1 MLTLPGLDRLAIEQP
16 AVYDALLRLLGAFNQ
31 LQQQLGVAVGRAA
44 SLPPPAPPAALEV
57 TAARGVFAVR
67 LEPSPGAGAGIEYFL
82 EVSSTPAFDPA
93 TTVVYP
99 LGGATAVTLN
109 LGNQTRYF
117 RARARYPSSDW
128 SAYTWLGTA
137 AAPVAVSGGVAGSDD
152 LAANAPSNAVN
163 NATVDSVDAGN
174 GTATVR
180 VYGPGGPGS
189 SWQQSYGAG
198 TRSFPAGTL
207 AGLAYQTSYTVVWDT
222 ATGSYRATTS
232 LAAAVADSYVF
243 VGRVTTVAPG
253 GSGGSTGGGG
263 SGWSSAGCA
272 EVGTPLELPA
282 GARARLRLAPCSD
295 WVELALADGRRL
307 RLAPGTLVSVFV
319 PAERLRTGAL
329 VETRTGLVRLAR
341 RRRQRRPG
349 QKMVLRVEPDGVY
362 WAAGV
367 RVHNFKLI

>member
-16 AVYDALLRLLGAFNQ
+16 AVYDALLRLVGAFNQ
-31 LQQQLGVAVGRAA
+31 LQQQLGVAVSRTT
-44 SLPPPAPPAALEV
+44 SLPAPAPPAGIEV

-67 LEPSPGAGAGIEYFL
+67 LEPAPGAGAGIEYFL

-137 AAPVAVSGGVAGSDD
+137 ATPVAVSGGVAGSDD

-174 GTATVR
+174 GTATIR

-207 AGLAYQTSYTVVWDT
+207 AGLAYQTTYTVVWDT
-222 ATGSYRATTS
+222 AAGCYRATSS

-253 GSGGSTGGGG
+253 GTGGTSGGGG
-263 SGWSSAGCA
+263 NNWGSGGCVEA
-272 EVGTPLELPA
+272 GTPLELPA
-282 GARARLRLAPCSD
+282 GARARMQLEPCTD
-295 WVELALADGRRL
+295 WVELELADGRRL
-307 RLAPGTLVSVFV
+307 RLAPGTLVSIFV
-319 PAERLRTGAL
+319 PAERLRPGAL
-329 VETRTGLVRLAR
+329 IETRTGLVRLAAR
-341 RRRQRRPG
+341 RRRRRPG